1 MALAIEQSQRLL
13 GMAREG
19 FGASGS
25 DAQVCLGDRRLNPG
39 HRFERY
45 ETVSSPNFPALSFR
59 HLKIP
64 IERPILLVEEQKLK
78 VTGRV
83 NRLGDNP
90 QWGRMKSATTRP
102 VKLACL
108 AWYVD
113 HTICKGFRKLTPAI
127 NSRAAKI
134 RCNGQMPC
142 ANEECRYQPSRRGG
156 PRRGPVA
163 AAELAK
169 KRARRLAE
177 RSWSDIRNGDSDYPH
192 DSRIREPNLLQLDF
206 LSPTESLQQLR
217 SNSLENN
224 CTEISSPLHGLGD
237 VVENVLGSMAV
248 PKWSI
253 RAYQCDQDLINA
265 YYIYIHPYLPF
276 LPPPAV
282 PQYEDK
288 CVAVAI
294 RSTFVAPTEMPYWP
308 VSPLAL
314 ALAGILVLL
323 PVPGESHPP
332 EHETIAL
339 RRSYADLFARS
350 ALELL
355 EDSIESSSDGDMA
368 KTLRSSL
375 HPAVPRKLEAVYAL
389 GILSLYECCQKGN
402 ISRMRIRANQ
412 ALTVAMDMSLHKGTA
427 HDNCSDAQRRCWW
440 ATILLVYQSSIMIGS
455 VGVMPQL
462 LPLMTI
468 ESQQHFPSSGDVVS
482 CEVGRLLIT
491 EGDHS
496 NLSYSIRDE
505 IQSLDSLIL
514 KLAAEVDRFRCVT
527 NYEGPE
533 ADASRNLWAISN
545 ALIHTAR
552 LILHRVRAFPD
563 CTILTNDYYDYL
575 AIGINQASHGAAHD
589 FHLSTGRIAEINALF
604 PFTEQESVHICLHS
618 ALAISRIFRR
628 LPVPS
633 ASRYTDTAEAEA
645 PIPWLSWQP
654 LASPR
659 SVPYLACC
667 QLQSFGILA
676 VVLCRVRMA
685 TRSGNLA
692 SYSYLL
698 DRPGSCSTRVQDA
711 ERLIEELQSGMEA
724 LGRSIQ
730 ADTVFEGIIGVAKEV
745 KRIWKSTVMD

>member
-1 MALAIEQSQRLL
+1 
-13 GMAREG
+13 
-19 FGASGS
+19 
-25 DAQVCLGDRRLNPG
+25 
-39 HRFERY
+39 
-45 ETVSSPNFPALSFR
+45 
-59 HLKIP
+59 
-64 IERPILLVEEQKLK
+64 
-78 VTGRV
+78 
-83 NRLGDNP
+83 
-90 QWGRMKSATTRP
+90 MKSATTRP

-134 RCNGQMPC
+134 RCDGQMPC
-142 ANEECRYQPSRRGG
+142 ANCTIHQEECRYQPSRRGG

-294 RSTFVAPTEMPYWP
+294 RSTFVASTEMPYWP

-355 EDSIESSSDGDMA
+355 EDSIESSSEGDMA

-455 VGVMPQL
+455 APVVTIDDHRITTAFPEFRGCREPWPL
-462 LPLMTI
+462 LMHAQETLLR
-468 ESQQHFPSSGDVVS
+468 S

-514 KLAAEVDRFRCVT
+514 RLAAEVDRFRCVT

>member
-1 MALAIEQSQRLL
+1 
-13 GMAREG
+13 
-19 FGASGS
+19 
-25 DAQVCLGDRRLNPG
+25 
-39 HRFERY
+39 
-45 ETVSSPNFPALSFR
+45 
-59 HLKIP
+59 
-64 IERPILLVEEQKLK
+64 
-78 VTGRV
+78 
-83 NRLGDNP
+83 
-90 QWGRMKSATTRP
+90 MKSATTRP

-134 RCNGQMPC
+134 RCDGQMPC

-177 RSWSDIRNGDSDYPH
+177 RSWSDIRNGGSDYPH

-237 VVENVLGSMAV
+237 AVENVLGSMAV

-355 EDSIESSSDGDMA
+355 EDSIESSSEGDMA

-455 VGVMPQL
+455 VGLMPQL

-491 EGDHS
+491 EGDHP

-545 ALIHTAR
+545 ALIQTAR

-563 CTILTNDYYDYL
+563 CTILINDYYDYL

-618 ALAISRIFRR
+618 ALAISRVFRR

-745 KRIWKSTVMD
+745 KRIWKRTVMD

>member
-1 MALAIEQSQRLL
+1 MHAQETLL
-13 GMAREG
+13 R
-19 FGASGS
+19 
-25 DAQVCLGDRRLNPG
+25 
-39 HRFERY
+39 
-45 ETVSSPNFPALSFR
+45 
-59 HLKIP
+59 
-64 IERPILLVEEQKLK
+64 
-78 VTGRV
+78 
-83 NRLGDNP
+83 
-90 QWGRMKSATTRP
+90 
-102 VKLACL
+102 
-108 AWYVD
+108 
-113 HTICKGFRKLTPAI
+113 
-127 NSRAAKI
+127 
-134 RCNGQMPC
+134 
-142 ANEECRYQPSRRGG
+142 
-156 PRRGPVA
+156 
-163 AAELAK
+163 
-169 KRARRLAE
+169 
-177 RSWSDIRNGDSDYPH
+177 
-192 DSRIREPNLLQLDF
+192 
-206 LSPTESLQQLR
+206 
-217 SNSLENN
+217 
-224 CTEISSPLHGLGD
+224 
-237 VVENVLGSMAV
+237 
-248 PKWSI
+248 
-253 RAYQCDQDLINA
+253 
-265 YYIYIHPYLPF
+265 
-276 LPPPAV
+276 
-282 PQYEDK
+282 
-288 CVAVAI
+288 
-294 RSTFVAPTEMPYWP
+294 
-308 VSPLAL
+308 
-314 ALAGILVLL
+314 
-323 PVPGESHPP
+323 
-332 EHETIAL
+332 
-339 RRSYADLFARS
+339 
-350 ALELL
+350 
-355 EDSIESSSDGDMA
+355 
-368 KTLRSSL
+368 
-375 HPAVPRKLEAVYAL
+375 
-389 GILSLYECCQKGN
+389 
-402 ISRMRIRANQ
+402 
-412 ALTVAMDMSLHKGTA
+412 
-427 HDNCSDAQRRCWW
+427 
-440 ATILLVYQSSIMIGS
+440 
-455 VGVMPQL
+455 
-462 LPLMTI
+462 
-468 ESQQHFPSSGDVVS
+468 S

-491 EGDHS
+491 EGDHP

-745 KRIWKSTVMD
+745 KRIWKRTVMD

>member
-1 MALAIEQSQRLL
+1 
-13 GMAREG
+13 
-19 FGASGS
+19 
-25 DAQVCLGDRRLNPG
+25 
-39 HRFERY
+39 
-45 ETVSSPNFPALSFR
+45 
-59 HLKIP
+59 
-64 IERPILLVEEQKLK
+64 
-78 VTGRV
+78 
-83 NRLGDNP
+83 
-90 QWGRMKSATTRP
+90 MKSATTRP

-108 AWYVD
+108 A
-113 HTICKGFRKLTPAI
+113 C
-127 NSRAAKI
+127 RAAKI
-134 RCNGQMPC
+134 RCDGQMPC
-142 ANEECRYQPSRRGG
+142 ANCTIHQEECRYQPSRRGG

-177 RSWSDIRNGDSDYPH
+177 RSWSDIRNGGSDYPH

-237 VVENVLGSMAV
+237 AVENVLGSMAV

-355 EDSIESSSDGDMA
+355 EDSIESSSEGDMA

-455 VGVMPQL
+455 APVVTIDDHRITTAFPEFRGCREPWPL
-462 LPLMTI
+462 LMHAQETLLR
-468 ESQQHFPSSGDVVS
+468 S

-491 EGDHS
+491 EGDHP

-545 ALIHTAR
+545 ALIQTAR

-745 KRIWKSTVMD
+745 KRIWKRTVMD

>member
-45 ETVSSPNFPALSFR
+45 E
-59 HLKIP
+59 
-64 IERPILLVEEQKLK
+64 
-78 VTGRV
+78 
-83 NRLGDNP
+83 
-90 QWGRMKSATTRP
+90 
-102 VKLACL
+102 C
-108 AWYVD
+108 
-113 HTICKGFRKLTPAI
+113 TIH
-127 NSRAAKI
+127 
-134 RCNGQMPC
+134 Q
-142 ANEECRYQPSRRGG
+142 EECRYQPSRRGG

-177 RSWSDIRNGDSDYPH
+177 RSWSYIQNGDSDYPH

-253 RAYQCDQDLINA
+253 RVYQCDQDLINA

-355 EDSIESSSDGDMA
+355 EDSIESSSEGDMA

-455 VGVMPQL
+455 APVVTIDDHRITTAFPEFRGCREPWPL
-462 LPLMTI
+462 LMHAQETLLR
-468 ESQQHFPSSGDVVS
+468 S

-491 EGDHS
+491 EGDHP

-745 KRIWKSTVMD
+745 KRIWKRTVMD